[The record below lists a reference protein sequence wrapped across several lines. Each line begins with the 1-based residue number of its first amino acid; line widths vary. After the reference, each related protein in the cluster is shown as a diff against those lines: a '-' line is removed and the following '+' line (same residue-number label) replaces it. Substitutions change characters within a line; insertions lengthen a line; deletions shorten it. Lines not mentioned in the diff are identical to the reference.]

1 MKLGLAFSGGK
12 DSWACLW
19 LNRERLDEITVLWV
33 DTGKNFPELLE
44 TIELAKSLCPNFVRV
59 PADRESQNRLN
70 GLPADVVPVQWTRVG
85 QAFAG
90 PKPVTIQPYL
100 SCCFDNISQPLHQA
114 ALAHGITHLIR
125 GQRNEEPHKSPSRD
139 GAVVDGG
146 ITYLQPI
153 EGWNREAVLF
163 FVSQHMPL
171 PEHFKLAHSSMDCYD
186 CTAYRAESAD
196 RVAFMQQ
203 RHPRLYAEYAAR
215 KEGLVGALA
224 TALGNE
230 FQEVRNV

>member
-59 PADRESQNRLN
+59 ASDRVRQNREQ
-70 GLPADVVPVQWTRVG
+70 GLPADVVPVKWTRVG
-85 QAFAG
+85 QVFSG

-100 SCCFDNISQPLHQA
+100 SCCYDNISLPLHRA
-114 ALAHGITHLIR
+114 ALEHGITHLIR
-125 GQRNEEPHKSPSRD
+125 GQRNDEGHKSPSRD

-146 ITYLQPI
+146 ITYIHPI
-153 EGWNREAVLF
+153 EEWSSEEVLS
-163 FVSQHMPL
+163 FVAKHMPL
-171 PEHFKLAHSSMDCYD
+171 PEHFKLKHSSMDCYD
-186 CTAYRAESAD
+186 CTAYRSETAD
-196 RVAFMQQ
+196 RVAFMRQ
-203 RHPRLYAEYAAR
+203 RHPSLYAEYQARDAQVQAALR
-215 KEGLVGALA
+215 EALSHESKEVM
-224 TALGNE
+224 
-230 FQEVRNV
+230 